1 MSDDFRAMMDAFHAA
16 MRFAFDRGVEAGR
29 KQAALEAEVAQRVA
43 EDPADDLP
51 DDPCAMR

>member
-1 MSDDFRAMMDAFHAA
+1 MSDDFRAMMAAFESA

-29 KQAALEAEVAQRVA
+29 KQAALEAEMAHQVA